1 MAGADT
7 EDMLKTARAPLP
19 ANADLNRRSRRIRI
33 LKVLLPLTA
42 VALLIGIIAWPGI
55 ISTDANFALT
65 YANISTVN
73 DDLRMI
79 SPRFTGSDAQNRRY
93 IITADMAT
101 QQESDRE
108 LVTLDILQADIAM
121 ADGSWIAVSAATG
134 EFHTGRQTLLLEGRI
149 DAYSDLGYEFHAKT
163 AAIDLNEGSLT
174 SDLPVQGQ
182 GPLGQLSANGIRVSE
197 RGQNMLFI
205 GGVKVT
211 IFPQTGAAS

>member
-1 MAGADT
+1 MPQTDSGEFLT
-7 EDMLKTARAPLP
+7 SVRLPLP
-19 ANADLNRRSRRIRI
+19 PDANLNRRSRRIRI
-33 LKVLLPLTA
+33 LKVLLPLSA

-55 ISTDANFALT
+55 ISNDANFALT
-65 YANISTVN
+65 YANISAVN

-134 EFHTGRQTLLLEGRI
+134 EFHTGRQSLLLQGKI

-163 AAIDLNEGSLT
+163 AAIDLNEGSLE
-174 SDLPVQGQ
+174 SDMPVQGQ
-182 GPLGQLSANGIRVSE
+182 GPLGQISANGIRLTQ
-197 RGQNMLFI
+197 RGENMLFV

-211 IFPQTGAAS
+211 IFPQAGAAS